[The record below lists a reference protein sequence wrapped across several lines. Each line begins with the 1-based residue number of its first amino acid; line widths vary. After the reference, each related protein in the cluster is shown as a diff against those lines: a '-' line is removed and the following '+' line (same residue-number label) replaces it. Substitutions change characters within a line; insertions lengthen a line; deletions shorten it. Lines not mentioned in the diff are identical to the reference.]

1 MGNLRNKFTNEEW
14 DEMVES
20 VRSEKSNTPQP
31 TITLNLKDKSITQ
44 LKDLRINLKQF
55 YSDKELQVLDNWIY
69 FQTSKV

>member
-20 VRSEKSNTPQP
+20 VRSEKNNTPRP

-44 LKDLRINLKQF
+44 LNELRINLKQF
-55 YSDKELQVLDNWIY
+55 YSDKELQVLDNWIT

>member
-20 VRSEKSNTPQP
+20 VKSEKNNTPQT

-44 LKDLRINLKQF
+44 LNELRINLKQF

>member
-14 DEMVES
+14 DDMVES
-20 VRSEKSNTPQP
+20 VKSEKNNTPQP

-44 LKDLRINLKQF
+44 LNELRINLKQF
-55 YSDKELQVLDNWIY
+55 YSDKELQVLDNWIT